1 MAKLK
6 IVDEAQ
12 PDTLY
17 ADLDKGLGKEL
28 AVVIGNNTQLVRL
41 SNHVIAIRLHG
52 TNVVSVWD
60 DGFVEYTPGIYLTAT
75 TLRRINSVAH
85 KFGLR
90 GSRAGG
96 RFVLHWN
103 SGEEY

>member
-6 IVDEAQ
+6 IVDDANA
-12 PDTLY
+12 DTLY
-17 ADLDKGLGKEL
+17 ADLDKGLGDHL
-28 AVVIGNNTQLVRL
+28 SLVIGNNTQLTRL
-41 SNHVIAIRLHG
+41 SNHVIAIRLHN
-52 TNVVSVWD
+52 TNVVIVWD

-75 TLRRINSVAH
+75 TLSRINSVAY

-90 GSRAGG
+90 ASRAGG
-96 RFVLHWN
+96 RFVLRWN